1 MPVDIRPGGR
11 LPRALLTL
19 FLIALVCLTPGAAHA
34 ESTTTSSVETIADAL
49 RESPV
54 YVDPVYST
62 VLPEEMRA
70 EAVATIE
77 ESGLP
82 VRVVLTPLLAGDDW
96 NGEASA
102 LAAAVHDRLGGVGHY
117 LVLEG
122 DTFRGEDLSPST
134 EGGASLRAHY
144 AALATSYTT
153 GFDGTVGEQMEQAVE
168 FAVSDDPEAVYEAQ
182 VNAYEEARGPLPSQG
197 EGADGSNPE
206 DGDGSALPI
215 GRAWPWA
222 LGTVALLALLGGGYL
237 LWTRRPTA
245 PSLPQHAAFANAS
258 RARRETLERQA
269 ERELIEVGERLGA
282 MEPKSGTDA
291 AHSLGRA
298 LDAHD
303 AARRVAER
311 MGRGSLADVVGVLVL
326 LDLAEEGLAAAE
338 RRRSSTAARRRRHC
352 YANPLHGTGT
362 TDTDWRQLG
371 ATRSVR
377 VPLCGGCVKAVRGR
391 TRLAALQVEHE
402 GRSVPYYEVPAEE
415 SVWAAT
421 GFGSLSDD
429 LVERILRG
437 EHSGRR

>member
-1 MPVDIRPGGR
+1 VPVDTRPGIRRPLG
-11 LPRALLTL
+11 LLTSL
-19 FLIALVCLTPGAAHA
+19 LIVLSGLAPAPAHA
-34 ESTTTSSVETIADAL
+34 ESTAESSAETIANAL
-49 RESPV
+49 GESPV
-54 YVDPVYST
+54 YVDPVYSS
-62 VLPEEMRA
+62 VLSEEARA
-70 EAVATIE
+70 EAVTTIE

-96 NGEASA
+96 DGDASA
-102 LAAAVHDRLGGVGHY
+102 LAAAVHDRMGGAGHY

-122 DTFRGEDLSPST
+122 DSFRGQDLPPSVDGSPD
-134 EGGASLRAHY
+134 LRAHY
-144 AALATSYTT
+144 AALASSYATE
-153 GFDGTVGEQMEQAVE
+153 FDGSVGERMERAVE
-168 FAVSDDPEAVYEAQ
+168 FAVSDDPEAVYEEY
-182 VNAYEEARGPLPSQG
+182 VSAYEDSREAAPEPAGNAEASDTESP
-197 EGADGSNPE
+197 EGTA
-206 DGDGSALPI
+206 AM
-215 GRAWPWA
+215 WPWA

-245 PSLPQHAAFANAS
+245 PSMPQHAAFANAS
-258 RARRETLERQA
+258 QARRESLERQV

-282 MEPKSGTDA
+282 MEPATGTDA
-291 AHSLGRA
+291 ALSLGRA

-303 AARRVAER
+303 AARRVAEHL
-311 MGRGSLADVVGVLVL
+311 GEGSLADVVGVLVL
-326 LDLAEEGLAAAE
+326 LDLAEDGLAAAGKG
-338 RRRSSTAARRRRHC
+338 RRWSGADRRRHC

-437 EHSGRR
+437 ERSGRR

>member
-1 MPVDIRPGGR
+1 MPVDTRPGIRRPLG
-11 LPRALLTL
+11 LLISP
-19 FLIALVCLTPGAAHA
+19 LIVLLCLAPVSAHA
-34 ESTTTSSVETIADAL
+34 ESTTSSSAETIANAL

-62 VLPEEMRA
+62 VLSEETRE

-82 VRVVLTPLLAGDDW
+82 VRVVLTPLLSGDDW
-96 NGEASA
+96 DGDASA
-102 LAAAVHDRLGGVGHY
+102 LAAAVHDRMGGAGHY

-122 DTFRGEDLSPST
+122 DSFQGQDLPPSVDGSS
-134 EGGASLRAHY
+134 ELRAHY
-144 AALATSYTT
+144 AALASSYATE
-153 GFDGTVGEQMEQAVE
+153 FDGTVGERMERAVE
-168 FAVSDDPEAVYEAQ
+168 FAVSDDPEAVYEEY
-182 VNAYEEARGPLPSQG
+182 VSAYEDSRVAAPGPSG
-197 EGADGSNPE
+197 NADG
-206 DGDGSALPI
+206 ATV
-215 GRAWPWA
+215 WPWA
-222 LGTVALLALLGGGYL
+222 LGTGALLILLVGGYL

-245 PSLPQHAAFANAS
+245 PSMPQHAAFANAS
-258 RARRETLERQA
+258 QARRESLERQA

-282 MEPKSGTDA
+282 MEPATGTDA
-291 AHSLGRA
+291 ALSLGRA

-303 AARRVAER
+303 AARRVAEHL
-311 MGRGSLADVVGVLVL
+311 GEGSLADVVGVLVL
-326 LDLAEEGLAAAE
+326 LDLAEDGLAAAGKG
-338 RRRSSTAARRRRHC
+338 RRWSGADRRRHC

-377 VPLCGGCVKAVRGR
+377 VPLCGGCAKAVRAR
-391 TRLAALQVEHE
+391 TRPAALQVEHE

-437 EHSGRR
+437 ERSGRR

>member
-1 MPVDIRPGGR
+1 MPVDTRPGIRRPLG
-11 LPRALLTL
+11 LLISP
-19 FLIALVCLTPGAAHA
+19 LIVLLCLAPVSAHA
-34 ESTTTSSVETIADAL
+34 ESTTSSSAETIANAL

-62 VLPEEMRA
+62 VLSEETRE

-82 VRVVLTPLLAGDDW
+82 VRVVLTPLLSGDDW
-96 NGEASA
+96 DGDASA
-102 LAAAVHDRLGGVGHY
+102 LAAAVHDRMGGAGHY

-122 DTFRGEDLSPST
+122 DSFQGQDLPPSVDGSS
-134 EGGASLRAHY
+134 ELRAHY
-144 AALATSYTT
+144 AALASSYATE
-153 GFDGTVGEQMEQAVE
+153 FDGTVGERMERAVE
-168 FAVSDDPEAVYEAQ
+168 FAVSDDPEAVYEEY
-182 VNAYEEARGPLPSQG
+182 VSAYEDSRVAAPGPSG
-197 EGADGSNPE
+197 NADG
-206 DGDGSALPI
+206 ATV
-215 GRAWPWA
+215 WPWA
-222 LGTVALLALLGGGYL
+222 LGTGALLILLVGGYL

-245 PSLPQHAAFANAS
+245 PSMPQHAAFANAS
-258 RARRETLERQA
+258 QARRESLERQA

-282 MEPKSGTDA
+282 MEPATGTDA
-291 AHSLGRA
+291 SLSLGRA

-303 AARRVAER
+303 AARRVAEHLEE
-311 MGRGSLADVVGVLVL
+311 GSLADVVGVLVL
-326 LDLAEEGLAAAE
+326 LDLAEDGLAAAGRG
-338 RRRSSTAARRRRHC
+338 RRWSGADRRRHC

-377 VPLCGGCVKAVRGR
+377 VPLCGGCAKAVRAR
-391 TRLAALQVEHE
+391 TRPAALQVEHE

-437 EHSGRR
+437 ERSGRR

>member
-1 MPVDIRPGGR
+1 MPVDTRPGIRRPLG
-11 LPRALLTL
+11 LLISP
-19 FLIALVCLTPGAAHA
+19 LIVLLCLAPVSAHA
-34 ESTTTSSVETIADAL
+34 ESTTSSSAETIANAL

-62 VLPEEMRA
+62 VLSEETRE

-82 VRVVLTPLLAGDDW
+82 VRVVLTPLLSGDDW
-96 NGEASA
+96 DGDASA
-102 LAAAVHDRLGGVGHY
+102 LAAAVHDRMGGAGHY

-122 DTFRGEDLSPST
+122 DSFQGQDLPPSVDGSS
-134 EGGASLRAHY
+134 ELRAHY
-144 AALATSYTT
+144 AALASSYATE
-153 GFDGTVGEQMEQAVE
+153 FDGTVGERMERAVE
-168 FAVSDDPEAVYEAQ
+168 FAVSDDPEAVYEEY
-182 VNAYEEARGPLPSQG
+182 VSAYEDSRVAAPGPPSG
-197 EGADGSNPE
+197 NADG
-206 DGDGSALPI
+206 ATV
-215 GRAWPWA
+215 WPWA
-222 LGTVALLALLGGGYL
+222 LGTGALLILLVGGYL

-245 PSLPQHAAFANAS
+245 PSMPQHAAFANAS
-258 RARRETLERQA
+258 QARRESLERQA

-282 MEPKSGTDA
+282 MEPATGTDA
-291 AHSLGRA
+291 SLSLGRA

-303 AARRVAER
+303 AARRVAEHLEE
-311 MGRGSLADVVGVLVL
+311 GSLADVVGVLVL
-326 LDLAEEGLAAAE
+326 LDLAEDGLAAAGRG
-338 RRRSSTAARRRRHC
+338 RRWSGADRRRHC

-377 VPLCGGCVKAVRGR
+377 VPLCGGCAKAVRAR
-391 TRLAALQVEHE
+391 TRPAALQVEHE

-437 EHSGRR
+437 ERSGRR